1 MFSSRCLAACCV
13 AGTALALLTS
23 TQATAADIAVRNND
37 FEANAL
43 TEGGQFSGQIADWV
57 KVGAAGSGTYNPDGL
72 YYSNAAILDAG
83 STGGILGTM
92 SGPNIAYMFQGGG
105 TTLTNTTAS
114 EVVPGTTYV
123 LTVAVGQRDNA
134 QVFTPVTLELL
145 GGGVPLSMLTVSTAP
160 APNSFGDVSLSFTAQ
175 AGNTGLIGIRLGL
188 PARSLYADFDNVRL
202 TSSVPEP
209 AAAVLMA
216 LGLAALARRR
226 RHLSAPSSTT
236 RY

>member
-1 MFSSRCLAACCV
+1 
-13 AGTALALLTS
+13 
-23 TQATAADIAVRNND
+23 
-37 FEANAL
+37 
-43 TEGGQFSGQIADWV
+43 
-57 KVGAAGSGTYNPDGL
+57 
-72 YYSNAAILDAG
+72 
-83 STGGILGTM
+83 
-92 SGPNIAYMFQGGG
+92 
-105 TTLTNTTAS
+105 
-114 EVVPGTTYV
+114 
-123 LTVAVGQRDNA
+123 
-134 QVFTPVTLELL
+134 
-145 GGGVPLSMLTVSTAP
+145 
-160 APNSFGDVSLSFTAQ
+160 VSLSFTAQ